1 MTNNAVLK
9 FYDDAVGMDVEGFND
24 EEKAKLDEVVTNTDS
39 NVYAWKVGS
48 NLTPEESGAL
58 LSRYSRTSLTGRR
71 LYLNEFLPNRN
82 RGREFFESWLKE
94 YGDDSIQE
102 MVGGVPVSCE
112 FVSNLAVKDIEDC
125 RMGSYIEKS
134 SRYVFFDK
142 RLPDGSFMYYRDP
155 DIMGSFGDEYVRLM
169 DSLFESYVRYTPAMI
184 DYIKGQN
191 RLEDQTFRLGDAS
204 VKISGLT
211 SELAERNGVTD
222 KDLVKAYE
230 NAVKANAL
238 DFVRDY
244 LPMSTLT
251 HVGISMNARSYEN
264 LMLKM
269 MASPLA
275 ESRHIGNRIYEEL
288 YKVMPSLVQRT
299 KDEHGME
306 FIGFLSQRSASTMQA
321 VAGLISGMRPN
332 ESGERVDLLDY
343 TGKGSA
349 DPDREAQV
357 AIAAAILHRYG
368 SAYSMRDAM
377 ERANA
382 LTRDELRSLLD
393 AYMGRRK
400 DRRHKPGRA
409 FENVDYLF
417 GLQGRV
423 GIYRDLQRHRV
434 GTQERQNFDVR
445 LGFKAREAFREIG
458 IADDYESKMAEAIT
472 LFKRIYERM
481 PYQAQYVVPYGSYA
495 TWYYR
500 FNARQLFHFCE
511 LRTTPAGHPDY
522 RRLVQKVYGAVQSV
536 HPSIAGRMT
545 YINMSEKTIG
555 RLDSEIR
562 IAMKRSRQVAPDQRS
577 VAP

>member
-9 FYDDAVGMDVEGFND
+9 FSDQDVGTEVEAFTD

-39 NVYAWKVGS
+39 NVFAWRLGRM
-48 NLTPEESGAL
+48 LTPEESGAL
-58 LSRYSRTSLTGRR
+58 LSRYSRTTLTGRR
-71 LYLNEFLPNRN
+71 LYLNEFLPNRS

-102 MVGGVPVSCE
+102 MVGGMPVSCE
-112 FVSNLAVKDIEDC
+112 YVSNLAVKEIEDC
-125 RMGSYIEKS
+125 RVGSYIEKS

-142 RLPDGSFMYYRDP
+142 RLPNGSYMYYKDP
-155 DIMGSFGDEYVRLM
+155 DIMRSFGDEYTGLM
-169 DSLFESYVRYTPAMI
+169 NSLFESYIRHTPVMI
-184 DYIKGQN
+184 GYIKDMN
-191 RLEDQTFRLGDAS
+191 RLEDQTFRLGNAA
-204 VKISGLT
+204 IRI
-211 SELAERNGVTD
+211 SELTGELEESNGVSD

-230 NAVKANAL
+230 NSVKANAL

-275 ESRHIGNRIYEEL
+275 ESRHISGLVFAEL
-288 YKVMPSLVQRT
+288 DKIMPSLVQRIRG
-299 KDEHGME
+299 KHGQDYVD
-306 FIGFLSQRSASTMQA
+306 FLAEKNGATSELVKRLARD
-321 VAGLISGMRPN
+321 VKPN
-332 ESGERVDLLDY
+332 ETGERVDLLYY

-357 AIAAAILHRYG
+357 AIAAAILHRFG
-368 SAYSMRDAM
+368 SAYSMQDATTKAEELTPDEM
-377 ERANA
+377 KA
-382 LTRDELRSLLD
+382 LLA
-393 AYMGRRK
+393 AYVGKRT

-409 FENVDYLF
+409 FENVEYLF

-434 GTQERQNFDVR
+434 GTQERQSFDVR
-445 LGFKAREAFREIG
+445 LGFKARYAFRDIG
-458 IADDYESKMAEAIT
+458 IADEYESRMAEAVG
-472 LFKRIYERM
+472 LFKKIYEKL
-481 PYQAQYVVPYGSYA
+481 PYQAQYVVPYGFYA

-522 RRLVQKVYGAVQSV
+522 RRLVQKVYKAVESV
-536 HPSIAGRMT
+536 HPSIAGRMS
-545 YINMSEKTIG
+545 YINMDQKTIG

-562 IAMKRSRQVAPDQRS
+562 ITMRKNKQKPL
-577 VAP
+577 